1 MPNLVCSP
9 AHAGAY
15 EAAMRTLDGW
25 DWDAI
30 VPCHGEVVR
39 AGGKRLLRAHLGRA
53 CRLPPLPAPRPA
65 RTAGSACIWRTSGGH
80 PAIARLIGVHAAGVC
95 TTPML

>member
-53 CRLPPLPAPRPA
+53 
-65 RTAGSACIWRTSGGH
+65 
-80 PAIARLIGVHAAGVC
+80 
-95 TTPML
+95 